1 VKNSFEE
8 KVYKLCRS
16 IPKGKVAIYG
26 QLARLAG
33 NRKAARAVGYY
44 MKTNEDVPHTPCHRV
59 VAADGSLT
67 GYSGRGGIAGKRKM
81 LIREGVQF
89 KKNKVD
95 LGYSLWKKSS

>member
-1 VKNSFEE
+1 MKNSFED

-16 IPKGKVAIYG
+16 IPTGKVATYG

-33 NRKAARAVGYY
+33 SRSAARAVGYF
-44 MKTNEDVPHTPCHRV
+44 MRVNQDAPHTPCHRV

-67 GYSGRGGIAGKRKM
+67 GYSGRGGIAGKKKM
-81 LIREGVQF
+81 LIKEGVKF

-95 LGYSLWKKSS
+95 LSHSLWKK